1 MSGWLRGILVA
12 ALYVS
17 VFGCATPAPTAP
29 KAAAPAPVTQPS
41 AVQAPP
47 AAPVTANPSTQPPV
61 VTEAVPAPAPLVS
74 APLPAIGTEPAVPH
88 IALLL
93 PLNSPV
99 FAKAAD
105 AVQQGFLAAAGKEVN
120 GLPIHVYPCNDEG
133 TEVVAL
139 YHKALRAGAVAVAGP
154 LTRNG
159 VAALA
164 ATGPITT
171 PTLALNLVDDTRT
184 DQLYFFGL
192 PPETEARQAAERAT
206 TAGLLS
212 ATVVSTNSPLSK
224 RLAQAFS
231 DEWQR
236 EGGILLA
243 GIIYDGDPTPLKDLS
258 QEPGT
263 SVFLAAEPDKA
274 RLIRPYINSA
284 IPVYA
289 TSQVFSG
296 NTNTLTNYDLADV
309 RFFDMPWLLQPDH
322 PAVMIYPHVVPPMTP
337 DMERLY
343 ALGIDSYR
351 LLQVMYQHNPA
362 NVLPLDGVT
371 GKISRNGHVFQ
382 REGILAVMRQGL
394 GVPVEGKSRQ

>member
-1 MSGWLRGILVA
+1 MKWTRGLLIA

-17 VFGCATPAPTAP
+17 VFGCATAPEEPTATTP
-29 KAAAPAPVTQPS
+29 EPAAATQI
-41 AVQAPP
+41 P
-47 AAPVTANPSTQPPV
+47 AAPV
-61 VTEAVPAPAPLVS
+61 PAPAAAPQPAGVAAAS
-74 APLPAIGTEPAVPH
+74 APIAATVLPAPTEPRVLH
-88 IALLL
+88 IALIL
-93 PLNSPV
+93 PLKSPS

-105 AVQQGFLAAAGKEVN
+105 TVRLGFLSAAGREAK
-120 GLPIHVYPCNDEG
+120 GLPVRVYPCADES

-139 YHKALRAGAVAVAGP
+139 YKQALANGAIAVAGP

-164 ATGPITT
+164 VNAELTT
-171 PTLALNLVDDTRT
+171 PTLALNMLDNSRT

-192 PPETEARQAAERAT
+192 PAETEARQSAQRAT
-206 TAGLLS
+206 TAGILS
-212 ATVVSTNSPLSK
+212 ATVVSTNTPLTK

-236 EGGILLA
+236 AGGILQA
-243 GIIYDGDPTPLKDLS
+243 EIVYTGDPTPLKELS
-258 QEPGT
+258 QDPGN
-263 SVFLAAEPDKA
+263 SVFLAAEIDKA
-274 RLIRPYINSA
+274 RLLRPYISSA

-309 RFFDMPWLLQPDH
+309 RFIDMPWMLQPDH
-322 PAVMIYPHVVPPMTP
+322 PAVMIYPRVTPAMTP

-351 LLQVMYQHNPA
+351 LLQVLIEHNPVNA
-362 NVLPLDGVT
+362 LPLDGVT
-371 GKISRNGHVFQ
+371 GKITLYGHVFQ
-382 REGILAVMRQGL
+382 REGVLAIMRQGQ
-394 GVPVEGKSRQ
+394 GVVVESKWR